1 MAQWG
6 AVVTSYKG
14 GEALPRCLLPRQ
26 RPSKWAVDKKPVV
39 REIHSIKQAAEFSRT
54 TQSMQQWRE
63 LLATLFQHEAR
74 VTREPRLCLGEASS
88 ASQGVPHELLISG
101 TPRNENHCKSCWYHY
116 IRNQGAV
123 HSGATSTYVTY
134 RRQFELPLMALWKA
148 ELGILLS
155 VPTTKSSHY
164 DFFSLSMP
172 SSPGNTSQPHHQ
184 NRGRERNKDLFWM
197 CVCGRVRFIHEMQ
210 ITMCYLHIWRKTNL
224 ECKCLEGILFLNMN
238 VAKIIRAFRTPSLF
252 KRFPNKCLKR
262 NFIRITETV
271 TNKQKK
277 IFKH

>member
-14 GEALPRCLLPRQ
+14 GEALPRCLLRRQ

-39 REIHSIKQAAEFSRT
+39 REIHSIKQAAEFSWT

-74 VTREPRLCLGEASS
+74 VTREPRLCPGEASS

-101 TPRNENHCKSCWYHY
+101 RPRNENHCKSCWYHY

-148 ELGILLS
+148 ELGTLLS
-155 VPTTKSSHY
+155 VPTMKSSHY
-164 DFFSLSMP
+164 DFSHFPCPLLLEILVNP
-172 SSPGNTSQPHHQ
+172 TT
-184 NRGRERNKDLFWM
+184 RIKEERETRTFFWI
-197 CVCGRVRFIHEMQ
+197 CVCSRVRFIHEMQ

-238 VAKIIRAFRTPSLF
+238 VAK
-252 KRFPNKCLKR
+252 NY
-262 NFIRITETV
+262 
-271 TNKQKK
+271 
-277 IFKH
+277 